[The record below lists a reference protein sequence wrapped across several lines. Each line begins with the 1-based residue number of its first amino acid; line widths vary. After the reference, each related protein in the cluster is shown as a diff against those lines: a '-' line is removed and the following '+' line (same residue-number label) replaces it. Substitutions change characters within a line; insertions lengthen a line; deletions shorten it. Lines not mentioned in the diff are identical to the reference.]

1 MFGKRFELN
10 EQTIPVIEEFGKH
23 MPGGFFIY
31 EASGEEKLL
40 YANQAVIRLFGCDD
54 LEDFKKLTGYTFRG
68 MLHPD
73 DYAEVS
79 RSIIEQIKSSDD
91 NLDYVEYRIIR
102 KDGSICWVDDY
113 GHYTET
119 EAYGG
124 VYYVFISDITKKRE
138 HQALSD
144 ALKAA
149 EEANKAKTVFL
160 SNMSHEIRTP
170 MNAIIGMY
178 SLALKKEGLD
188 PETREYLEKIGASAR
203 HLLGLIND
211 ILDMSR
217 IESGRLLLRQE
228 VFSFRNMLEEINTM
242 VMTQCSDRGLKYEY
256 RVIGGVSDH
265 YIGDDGKLKQVLINI
280 LSNAIKFTEAPG
292 LISLTVERTNV
303 YNDQSTLKFVIKD
316 TGIGMDPSFIP
327 RIFDTFTQE
336 DGSRSNKYGS
346 TGLGMAIT
354 KNIVELMSGT
364 ISVASEK
371 GVGSEFTVVLT
382 LKNSDSAG
390 SSDSSINPADIKK
403 RTELT
408 DRRILL
414 AEDIAINAEIMKKL
428 LESRGAVTDHALNG
442 RIVVDMFKEHD
453 PGYYDAILMDV
464 RMPEM
469 DGLEAAEK
477 IRALDR
483 PDAGSIPIIAM
494 TANAFDEDVQFSMQ
508 AGMNAHLSKPVEPDR
523 LFRTLEELICG
534 SQWGRFFLT

>member
-40 YANQAVIRLFGCDD
+40 YANRAVINLFGCDD
-54 LEDFKKLTGYTFRG
+54 LNDFKKLTGYTFRG

-170 MNAIIGMY
+170 LNAIIGMY
-178 SLALKKEGLD
+178 SLALKKEDLD
-188 PETREYLEKIGASAR
+188 PEIREYLEKIGASAR

-228 VFSFRNMLEEINTM
+228 NFSFRNMLEEINTM
-242 VMTQCSDRGLKYEY
+242 VMTQCSDRGLKYEC
-256 RVIGGVSDH
+256 RLDDEVSDY
-265 YIGDDGKLKQVLINI
+265 YIGDDRKLKQILINI

-292 LISLTVERTNV
+292 LVSLTVERTNV
-303 YNDQSTLKFVIKD
+303 YNDQSTLKFVIRD

-336 DGSRSNKYGS
+336 DGSRSTKYGS

-354 KNIVELMSGT
+354 KNIVDLMNGT
-364 ISVASEK
+364 ISVSSEK
-371 GVGSEFTVVLT
+371 GVGSEVTVVLT
-382 LKNSDSAG
+382 LKNSDHSGPSG
-390 SSDSSINPADIKK
+390 SSIDLSDTKK
-403 RTELT
+403 RAGLT
-408 DRRILL
+408 GRRILL
-414 AEDIAINAEIMKKL
+414 AEDIEINAEIMKKL
-428 LESRGAVTDHALNG
+428 LESRGAVIDHAING
-442 RIVVDMFKEHD
+442 RVVVDMFKEHD
-453 PGYYDAILMDV
+453 PGYYDAILMDI

-469 DGLEAAEK
+469 DGLEATET
-477 IRALDR
+477 IRSLDR
-483 PDAGSIPIIAM
+483 PDAGSIPVIAM
-494 TANAFDEDVQFSMQ
+494 TANAFDEDVQHSMQ
-508 AGMNAHLSKPVEPDR
+508 VGMHAHLSKPVEPDR
-523 LFRTLEELICG
+523 LFRTLEELIYEADEKR
-534 SQWGRFFLT
+534 STVL